1 MGRGEGAPC
10 VFQPLRQVGKALDVE
25 LLLLRS
31 RSGPVTSSD
40 KLRHP
45 RRGPRPSLRLADA
58 ESRTPPLRPDP
69 RLFPTDGA
77 NVEVAQVPKGK
88 PHLRH
93 AGAQNGVDM
102 SGRTVGPWFGPMG
115 ENSGGN
121 CGCGTEEWTYGRGG
135 IGRFRERAFGEVSF
149 LLVFRK

>member
-1 MGRGEGAPC
+1 MSQVDSVRGRDEGTRWLGVVDRGEGAPC

-45 RRGPRPSLRLADA
+45 RRGPR
-58 ESRTPPLRPDP
+58 
-69 RLFPTDGA
+69 
-77 NVEVAQVPKGK
+77 QGK
-88 PHLRH
+88 AHLRH
-93 AGAQNGVDM
+93 AGAPNGVDM
-102 SGRTVGPWFGPMG
+102 FGRTVGPCFGPMG

-121 CGCGTEEWTYGRGG
+121 CDCGSAEWTYGRGG
-135 IGRFRERAFGEVSF
+135 IGWFRERAFGEVSF
-149 LLVFRK
+149 LLVFWK